1 VDEPWRG
8 AAVDEPFVGR
18 VTELAGLDRQLE
30 LYLFDRIAGA
40 VSGESWEEPGL
51 PPWQSKE
58 SHMST
63 QRQAMQDYLD
73 SLVKRADFTAYYT
86 DDVVASFEGTDQ
98 RAAGREAAGQL
109 IRYVH
114 EGAFDARMELKSLLV
129 DAGKA
134 AIEADFVGTHIAEFA
149 GLQATGREVRVPY
162 SVVYDLQDDKISA
175 LRIYFPMGLLMEQL
189 TS

>member
-1 VDEPWRG
+1 
-8 AAVDEPFVGR
+8 
-18 VTELAGLDRQLE
+18 
-30 LYLFDRIAGA
+30 
-40 VSGESWEEPGL
+40 
-51 PPWQSKE
+51 
-58 SHMST
+58 MST

-73 SLVKRADFTAYYT
+73 SLVKRTDFTAYYT
-86 DDVVASFEGTDQ
+86 DDVIASFEGTDQ

-134 AIEADFVGTHIAEFA
+134 AIEADFAGTHIAEFA

-162 SVVYDLQDDKISA
+162 SVVYDLRDDKISA

-189 TS
+189 TN